1 MDNNRLQLLFNVV
14 HKALSMQPHERMR
27 YVQDACGNDTALKTE
42 VYEMLKSIDDSESF
56 WEDWREWNEHRMKNI
71 FKDSGS
77 DDREY
82 SGEMIGPWRLLKQL
96 GEGGMGVVYLA
107 ERADGS
113 FRQQVALK
121 LLRQVYTHR
130 ELQSRSIQRF
140 QQERQILARLSHP
153 NIARLYDGGY
163 TEDGLPWLAMEYVD
177 GIPITEWS
185 RRQNCSLEE
194 RLQLFKNICEAIR
207 YAHRN
212 LIVHRDLK
220 PENILVTHDG
230 QVKILDFGIAKLLTD
245 ELPTPQQ
252 VLTQTGLRA
261 LSLIHAAPEQITGEP
276 ITTATDVY
284 ALGLLLYQ
292 LVAGVYP
299 FALEGLTVRQIEQ
312 VIRNDEPVRPSSVY
326 KRSTTVLDSRVI
338 RGDLDAIIMKALRK
352 EPNQR
357 YENAGHMLDDI
368 IRYRKNL
375 PVMARRDTFQYRVG
389 KFIKRHRRAMVTG
402 IIIVIGIIGMTAYH
416 TWQLA
421 DERDIAKR
429 EAVRTEQVS
438 TFLADMFIASDP
450 SESRGENLTARDLL
464 DRGAERIHEFSDQPE
479 VQATMMQLIGHVYWS
494 LGLYEEALPLL
505 ERAVGLWQM
514 IDHNPTPERARAHY
528 TLGIVLHDMG
538 DYRRAVPHFEEAVGI
553 FRSDPN
559 HISPEYASSLENMG
573 YVEDARRNYK
583 ASEELHREALDVRL
597 SLFGP
602 DHPDVASSHHSI
614 GIARFHQGD
623 LEGAIAGQRE
633 AVRIFRVN
641 EMIDT
646 RLGARA
652 LRQLG
657 TTLIEKEEFNEAE
670 EILMEVLY
678 INRRIHG
685 EKHLDTG
692 LAVRTLATLNHKR
705 ENYEAAEQLYEE
717 ALAIMRLALGDRHV
731 MVGQVLQELGD
742 LYTQT
747 HNHFQAEHVYR
758 ESLEIFETAARVHP
772 QRIVKSRRMLGST
785 LVILGRYEEAEG
797 LLLESLAIA
806 TTMAAEND
814 DNGQFVTRSLEEL
827 VLLYN
832 EWGRIEQS
840 ERYRELLADSLVK

>member
-1 MDNNRLQLLFNVV
+1 MDNDRLQLLFTIV
-14 HKALSMQPHERMR
+14 HETLSMQPHERER
-27 YVQDACGNDTALKTE
+27 YIQDACGNDTALKTE
-42 VYEMLKSIDDSESF
+42 VHEMLKSIDDSELF
-56 WEDWREWNEHRMKNI
+56 WEDWREWSEHRVEKI
-71 FKDSGS
+71 LKDSGS

-82 SGEMIGPWRLLKQL
+82 SGEMIGPWRLLKPL

-177 GIPITEWS
+177 GVPITEWS
-185 RRQNCSLEE
+185 RKQNCSLEE

-220 PENILVTHDG
+220 PENILVTHEG
-230 QVKILDFGIAKLLTD
+230 QVKILDFGIAKLLDD
-245 ELPTPQQ
+245 EIPTAQQ

-312 VIRNDEPVRPSSVY
+312 VIRNNEPVRPSSVY

-402 IIIVIGIIGMTAYH
+402 LVIVMGIIGMTAYH
-416 TWQLA
+416 TGQLA
-421 DERDIAKR
+421 HERDIAQR
-429 EAVRTEQVS
+429 EAARAEQIS
-438 TFLADMFIASDP
+438 TFLTDMFKASDP
-450 SESRGENLTARDLL
+450 SQARGENITARKLL
-464 DRGAERIHEFSDQPE
+464 DKGAKRVHELAGRPE
-479 VQATMMQLIGHVYWS
+479 VQAQMMHLIGHIYWS
-494 LGLYEEALPLL
+494 IGHYEEAIPLL
-505 ERAVGLWQM
+505 EQAIELWEEYP
-514 IDHNPTPERARAHY
+514 DNSADERALSHY
-528 TLGIVLHDMG
+528 TLGVVLHDMG
-538 DYRRAVPHFEEAVGI
+538 DYRVSIPHFEKAVEI
-553 FRSDPN
+553 FRMNPD
-559 HISPEYASSLENMG
+559 HISPEYAASLENMG
-573 YVEDARRNYK
+573 YVEDARRNYAK
-583 ASEELHREALDVRL
+583 SEELHQEALRIRL

-602 DHPDVASSHHSI
+602 DHPDVGKSHYSI
-614 GIARFHQGD
+614 GILRRHIGD
-623 LEGAIAGQRE
+623 LDGSVSRLTE
-633 AVRIFRVN
+633 ALRIYRHN
-641 EMIDT
+641 EMTDT
-646 RLGARA
+646 RFGARI
-652 LRQLG
+652 LLSFG
-657 TTLIEKEEFNEAE
+657 NTLIEKGEFDQARDILEEA
-670 EILMEVLY
+670 VH
-678 INRRIHG
+678 INRHIHG
-685 EKHLDTG
+685 HDYLDTG
-692 LAVRTLATLNHKR
+692 LAIRALATLHHR
-705 ENYEAAEQLYEE
+705 QGDYMPAEQLYKES
-717 ALAIMRLALGDRHV
+717 LKIMRRAVGDWHV
-731 MVGQVLQELGD
+731 MVGQVLQELGNV
-742 LYTQT
+742 YTQT
-747 HNHFQAEHVYR
+747 HNYLQADLVYR
-758 ESLEIFETAARVHP
+758 ESLEIFESATRVHP
-772 QRIVKSRRMLGST
+772 QRIVTSRRELGST
-785 LVILGRYEEAEG
+785 LVKLGRYEEAEG

-806 TTMAAEND
+806 TAMAAENE
-814 DNGQFVTRSLEEL
+814 DNEQFVTRSLEEL
-827 VLLYN
+827 VVLYN
-832 EWGRIEQS
+832 EWGKIEQS
-840 ERYRELLADSLVK
+840 VQYREQLADALVK

>member
-1 MDNNRLQLLFNVV
+1 
-14 HKALSMQPHERMR
+14 
-27 YVQDACGNDTALKTE
+27 
-42 VYEMLKSIDDSESF
+42 
-56 WEDWREWNEHRMKNI
+56 
-71 FKDSGS
+71 
-77 DDREY
+77 
-82 SGEMIGPWRLLKQL
+82 
-96 GEGGMGVVYLA
+96 
-107 ERADGS
+107 
-113 FRQQVALK
+113 
-121 LLRQVYTHR
+121 
-130 ELQSRSIQRF
+130 
-140 QQERQILARLSHP
+140 
-153 NIARLYDGGY
+153 
-163 TEDGLPWLAMEYVD
+163 
-177 GIPITEWS
+177 
-185 RRQNCSLEE
+185 
-194 RLQLFKNICEAIR
+194 
-207 YAHRN
+207 
-212 LIVHRDLK
+212 
-220 PENILVTHDG
+220 
-230 QVKILDFGIAKLLTD
+230 
-245 ELPTPQQ
+245 
-252 VLTQTGLRA
+252 
-261 LSLIHAAPEQITGEP
+261 
-276 ITTATDVY
+276 
-284 ALGLLLYQ
+284 
-292 LVAGVYP
+292 
-299 FALEGLTVRQIEQ
+299 
-312 VIRNDEPVRPSSVY
+312 
-326 KRSTTVLDSRVI
+326 
-338 RGDLDAIIMKALRK
+338 
-352 EPNQR
+352 
-357 YENAGHMLDDI
+357 MLDDI

-717 ALAIMRLALGDRHV
+717 ALAIMRVALGDRHV
-731 MVGQVLQELGD
+731 MVGQVLQDLGAV
-742 LYTQT
+742 YSKKE
-747 HNHFQAEHVYR
+747 NHIRAKQLFR
-758 ESLEIFETAARVHP
+758 ESLSIFENAERVHP
-772 QRIVKSRRMLGST
+772 MRIVTGYRKLGLALLML
-785 LVILGRYEEAEG
+785 RDYEEAEDS
-797 LLLESLAIA
+797 LMESLQRAQMLA
-806 TTMAAEND
+806 
-814 DNGQFVTRSLEEL
+814 NGDEVHLQQVTHTIEDIIN
-827 VLLYN
+827 LYN
-832 EWGRIEQS
+832 EWNRPERVIEFTN
-840 ERYRELLADSLVK
+840 LLSDLRR